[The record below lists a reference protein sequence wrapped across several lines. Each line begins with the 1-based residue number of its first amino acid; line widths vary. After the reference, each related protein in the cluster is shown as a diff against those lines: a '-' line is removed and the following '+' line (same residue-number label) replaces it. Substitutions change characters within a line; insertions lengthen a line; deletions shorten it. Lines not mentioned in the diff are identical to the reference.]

1 MSNLDDDNV
10 FAVRRTG
17 GALTLLSQAPVTSQS
32 AGAVDIPHV
41 VPVHNRYGNTRELY
55 SNYPGEV
62 AIKIKTDDPDKPA
75 TGATVIDN
83 SGLLTLKLTSEIQ
96 VTRCSTNDSSQ
107 IDYESSLSA
116 LDYSS
121 EMVFRS
127 DFWSGGDN
135 KQYDSV
141 TYYHNTPTG
150 SAPPA
155 PQWSVVE
162 TNVSRAADQTVGT
175 LISQTTTLSGSPNTT
190 GAASVY
196 NGSTSPGGATFNASE
211 WYADYNSVQ
220 TYSDLLVGGSILE
233 SVDHFKVRHDSQAS
247 EQGLKAFVTNPAA
260 PFDSPG
266 WAGAAASS
274 AVTTADPKILWSDI
288 PYTFTPN
295 DSTWIGIALVCRVK
309 VECQFSY
316 TSPTSC
322 DRLWWPGAK
331 VKLKVTYK
339 KAEVIR
345 TYGAGSGGYSDI
357 LGYTPTL
364 GAWAS
369 AGDEEI
375 EVTLPSYSATAQDI
389 GDPWDL
395 QEIDGYVVAIDD
407 IQILEVTYDP

>member
-1 MSNLDDDNV
+1 VSTLDDDNV

-62 AIKIKTDDPDKPA
+62 AIKIKTDDPGKPA
-75 TGATVIDN
+75 TGATVIAN
-83 SGLLTLKLTSEIQ
+83 SGLLTLKLTSDIE
-96 VTRCSTNDSSQ
+96 VARCSLSSS
-107 IDYESSLSA
+107 DLTVYETPLIV
-116 LDYSS
+116 LFYVE

-127 DFWSGGDN
+127 DYWTGGDN

-141 TYYHNTPTG
+141 TFFWNIPTG
-150 SAPPA
+150 DPPPDPA
-155 PQWSVVE
+155 WLTYE
-162 TNVSRAADQTVGT
+162 TTVSRAPDEVLGYVV
-175 LISQTTTLSGSPNTT
+175 SQTSYLSMAPNTT
-190 GAASVY
+190 GAASIY
-196 NGSTSPGGATFNASE
+196 NGTTSPSGGPFGADQV
-211 WYADYNSVQ
+211 YALFSSAQ
-220 TYSDLLVGGSILE
+220 TYSDLLVGGTVFE

-247 EQGLKAFVTNPAA
+247 QQGLKAFVTNPAA

-274 AVTTADPKILWSDI
+274 APGTADPKLLWSDI

-295 DSTWIGIALVCRVK
+295 DSTWIGSTLVCRVK

-345 TYGAGSGGYSDI
+345 TLGTGAGGYSD
-357 LGYTPTL
+357 LKGYTPTL

-395 QEIDGYVVAIDD
+395 EEIDGYVVAIDD
-407 IQILEVTYDP
+407 IEIIEVTYP

>member
-1 MSNLDDDNV
+1 MSTLDDDNV
-10 FAVRRTG
+10 FSVRRTG
-17 GALTLLSQAPVTSQS
+17 GALTLLSQAPVASQS
-32 AGAVDIPHV
+32 PGQVDIPHV
-41 VPVHNRYGNTRELY
+41 VPVHNRFNHTREIY

-62 AIKIKTDDPDKPA
+62 AIKIKTDDPDQPA
-75 TGATVIDN
+75 NISSVIAN
-83 SGLLTLKLTSEIQ
+83 SGLLTLKLTSDIQ
-96 VTRCSTNDSSQ
+96 VTRCSINDSSQ
-107 IDYESSLSA
+107 INYESPLTA
-116 LDYSS
+116 LGYSS

-150 SAPPA
+150 DPPPL
-155 PQWSVVE
+155 PQWSVTE
-162 TNVSRAADQTVGT
+162 TNVSRTVDGTTGT
-175 LISQTTTLSGSPNTT
+175 LVSQTTSLSGSPNTT

-196 NGSTSPGGATFNASE
+196 NGSTSPGGATFGASE
-211 WYADYNSVQ
+211 WYADYSSVQ
-220 TYSDLLVGGSILE
+220 SYSDLLTGGSILE
-233 SVDHFKVRHDSQAS
+233 SVDHFKVRHDSQTS
-247 EQGLKAFVTNPAA
+247 EQGLKAFVTNPSA

-266 WAGAAASS
+266 WAGAGASS
-274 AVTTADPKILWSDI
+274 APSTSDPKALWSDI

-295 DSTWIGIALVCRVK
+295 DTTWIGVALVCRVK
-309 VECQFSY
+309 VKCQFSY

-322 DRLWWPGAK
+322 DRLWWPGTK

-357 LGYTPTL
+357 LGYTPSL

-375 EVTLPSYSATAQDI
+375 EVTLPSYSATAQDL
-389 GDPWDL
+389 GTSWDL
-395 QEIDGYVVAIDD
+395 DEIDGYVVAIDD
-407 IQILEVTYDP
+407 IQIIEVT